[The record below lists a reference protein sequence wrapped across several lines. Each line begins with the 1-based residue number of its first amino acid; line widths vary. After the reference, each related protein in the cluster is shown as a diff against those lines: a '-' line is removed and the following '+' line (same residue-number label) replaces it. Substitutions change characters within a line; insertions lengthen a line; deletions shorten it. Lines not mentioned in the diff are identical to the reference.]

1 MDCSPM
7 NCRLE
12 FTIVSAME
20 GLEAYNGRQ
29 VFLQPMPFPLGRYI
43 TQDRRPRSERKSF
56 QPIDA
61 ELLPRL
67 DPEYVEYHNNLL
79 QYFPPFDVIPWDASY
94 RHQELPGGSKPLDV
108 AEIKDYDLTHT
119 KVRAFTPNGT
129 KPEKGWPVL
138 IYFHAGGWTL
148 GDINSEKSFITNM
161 AEHAKCVVVNVDYRL
176 GPEIPYPAA
185 VEDTVE
191 SLYWVL
197 KNGKTELNVDTTRIA
212 VGGTSAGGNLAM
224 ALTHKAAEL
233 NIPLTFQLH
242 VVPTVD
248 STASASDKYASWTE
262 NKNAAFTTPALM
274 AWFKNNYLPNK
285 EDWEKWEVSPINAPH
300 DLFKKA
306 PPAWIGVAELDVLRD
321 EGLAYAEKLRKN
333 GVKAETKVYGG
344 MPHYFT
350 PLDGTLKKG
359 AECVSDAAAALAK
372 AFGTA

>member
-1 MDCSPM
+1 M
-7 NCRLE
+7 
-12 FTIVSAME
+12 
-20 GLEAYNGRQ
+20 
-29 VFLQPMPFPLGRYI
+29 
-43 TQDRRPRSERKSF
+43 
-56 QPIDA
+56 
-61 ELLPRL
+61 
-67 DPEYVEYHNNLL
+67 
-79 QYFPPFDVIPWDASY
+79 
-94 RHQELPGGSKPLDV
+94 
-108 AEIKDYDLTHT
+108 
-119 KVRAFTPNGT
+119 
-129 KPEKGWPVL
+129 
-138 IYFHAGGWTL
+138 

-161 AEHAKCVVVNVDYRL
+161 AEREWAFFCVTLVDLDSEGTLHPDAKCVVVNVDYRL

-212 VGGTSAGGNLAM
+212 VGGTSAYVFHPYHSINELFLTKINSGGNLAM

-350 PLDGTLKKG
+350 PLDGEWIAG
-359 AECVSDAAAALAK
+359 ASFWVSGSDGLLPL
-372 AFGTA
+372 